1 MGSTSN
7 LTLIM
12 KVLEQE
18 REMFWINNAGLPE
31 EELQQR
37 WAQETGNF
45 RPLLGTTTPDDTVP
59 RHTSTSS
66 AIKSVE
72 RGHTNLGPQ
81 TPNHARQS
89 SHAALPMSRKRT
101 NDSHKGMS
109 PYSSTGSTLPPLT
122 LDSFR
127 NDDNEP
133 FSNYTINKAR
143 RTLHGRVQIHIPVK
157 EYDNPKDYYA
167 GGNYNLSPSGYQT
180 KQYSS
185 LGTSPTFSHS
195 PTTPATT
202 NSTNHTRVTSPGVSR
217 SNSQLASTVCDGF
230 DMLRLKSQASN
241 ADSGFDP
248 AASQDSQSSTIA
260 NFHHTDNKHSAFDD
274 SHLLDFTGAMV
285 PELPHQSLLPL
296 PTSSNPS
303 SSAPTEPAL
312 NMRRTASAGSD
323 ASSQRLAPSDGQ
335 PSVQALQPLAPKWET
350 VSQPMSRNGSSEHQM
365 IRVTSADGSFKDKFA
380 IAKAPYQRPQQPKI
394 LCPHCTKKPDG
405 YRGEHEL
412 GRHINKAHSLSR
424 TVWVCV
430 DRVPNSNFLAA
441 CKACARGKRY
451 NAYYNAAAHLRRAHF
466 NPRPKGGKGKNADST
481 TVKRAGSSGG
491 EQPPM
496 DVCKMFM
503 QEIHEYVPQ
512 NAAPYNDAEEDEDTM
527 AEQASIHSVPS
538 HPQLPQTVPF
548 ERDNFSAQSI
558 PIPYPTVASSG
569 QVTYP
574 PTLSISA
581 PATQLADD
589 NSLYLSQPSLASACS
604 DKANVLDLSLDTTVG
619 ADLPFQMSPFTEN
632 PNLFDGFSNLK
643 Y

>member
-1 MGSTSN
+1 MASTSN

-18 REMFWINNAGLPE
+18 REMFWINNAGMPE

-45 RPLLGTTTPDDTVP
+45 RPLLGTTTPDDIAP
-59 RHTSTSS
+59 RHTPTSS
-66 AIKSVE
+66 AIKSGE
-72 RGHTNLGPQ
+72 RGHTQNPRPQ

-89 SHAALPMSRKRT
+89 SQAALPMSRKRT
-101 NDSHKGMS
+101 SDSHKGTS

-133 FSNYTINKAR
+133 FSNYTTKAR
-143 RTLHGRVQIHIPVK
+143 RTLHGRVPIHIPVK

-167 GGNYNLSPSGYQT
+167 GGNYNLSPFGYQT
-180 KQYSS
+180 KQFSS
-185 LGTSPTFSHS
+185 SGTSPTFSHS
-195 PTTPATT
+195 PTTPTTT
-202 NSTNHTRVTSPGVSR
+202 NSTNPTRLTSTGVSR
-217 SNSQLASTVCDGF
+217 SNSQFGSTVCDGF

-241 ADSGFDP
+241 ADSSFDP
-248 AASQDSQSSTIA
+248 ASQDSQSSTTA
-260 NFHHTDNKHSAFDD
+260 NFHDTDNKHSAFDD
-274 SHLLDFTGAMV
+274 SHLLDFTGSMV

-296 PTSSNPS
+296 PALSSPS
-303 SSAPTEPAL
+303 SSAPVARAL
-312 NMRRTASAGSD
+312 NMQRTPSAASN
-323 ASSQRLAPSDGQ
+323 ASSQHCTPPDGQ
-335 PSVQALQPLAPKWET
+335 SSLQALQPLAPKLET
-350 VSQPMSRNGSSEHQM
+350 VFQPMSRSGSSEHQM

-430 DRVPNSNFLAA
+430 DPVPNSSFLAA

-466 NPRPKGGKGKNADST
+466 NPRPKGSKGKSSDNT

-503 QEIHEYVPQ
+503 QEIHEFVPQ
-512 NAAPYNDAEEDEDTM
+512 NAAPYNDAEDDEDTM
-527 AEQASIHSVPS
+527 TEQSGIHSVPS
-538 HPQLPQTVPF
+538 HPQLSQTVSF
-548 ERDNFSAQSI
+548 ERDNFGAQSI
-558 PIPYPTVASSG
+558 PIRYPTVASSG
-569 QVTYP
+569 QVMYP

-589 NSLYLSQPSLASACS
+589 NSLYLSQPSLASASS
-604 DKANVLDLSLDTTVG
+604 DKANILDLSLDTNVG